1 MKITRKH
8 LKTIIQEFVQPPRR
22 GGGGGDGGSG
32 FPRRGPKFP
41 RYNKLYDYIVLS
53 ILTDIDSRVK
63 YLKGDRDDDPIY
75 DNTGVIYTDKFM
87 KNFKEFAHG
96 PKVDGFGYLGP
107 EPEPEWLEEAHG
119 TIELVIDNAAE
130 HIVFGDETL
139 EGALEYVNSYLSNF
153 MAGERS

>member
-1 MKITRKH
+1 MKITRKQ

-22 GGGGGDGGSG
+22 GGGGGGPML
-32 FPRRGPKFP
+32 PRRGPKFP
-41 RYNKLYDYIVLS
+41 RYDKLHDSVVLD

-87 KNFKEFAHG
+87 KKFKEFAHG

-107 EPEPEWLEEAHG
+107 EPTPETLELAHG
-119 TIELVIDNAAE
+119 TIELVIDDVAE

-139 EGALEYVNSYLSNF
+139 EGAFEYVGSYLSNF
-153 MAGERS
+153 MAGERP